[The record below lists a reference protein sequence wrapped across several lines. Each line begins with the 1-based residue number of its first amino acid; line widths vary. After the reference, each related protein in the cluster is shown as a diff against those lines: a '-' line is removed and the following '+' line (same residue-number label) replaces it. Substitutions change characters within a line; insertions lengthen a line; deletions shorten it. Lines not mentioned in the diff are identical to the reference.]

1 MFKKAMIVNIT
12 SPVLLLM
19 LTTFYWSITGAN
31 ITAITQEDISTRF
44 LTSPVLVKEVIIE
57 AEEEIPYSTQKML
70 DYEAKRGNLQ
80 ELQRGENGIVKRKYL
95 VCYENGNETGRR
107 VIEETVLQHMQPE
120 IISVGVKDIAMITSR
135 SLPEPKTVLELEST
149 AYTHTGNPT
158 FTGVYPQVGTIAV
171 DPKIIPLGTRMWV
184 EGYGYGTA
192 QDTGGL
198 IKGNIIDLFMDTEK
212 ECWEWGRRK
221 VKVYILN

>member
-1 MFKKAMIVNIT
+1 MLKKAMIVNTT
-12 SPVLLLM
+12 SPILLLM
-19 LTTFYWSITGAN
+19 LIISYWSITGVS
-31 ITAITQEDISTRF
+31 ITAITKEDISTRF
-44 LTSPVLVKEVIIE
+44 LTASVLAKEAIIE
-57 AEEEIPYSTQKML
+57 AEEKIPYITQRTL
-70 DYEAKRGNLQ
+70 DYEAKRGSLQ
-80 ELQRGENGIVKRKYL
+80 ELQRGENGIIKRKYL

-107 VIEETVLQHMQPE
+107 IIEETVLQHMQPE
-120 IISVGVKDIAMITSR
+120 IISVGVKDIAMIASR

-158 FTGVYPQVGTIAV
+158 FTGVYPQIGTIAV

-212 ECWEWGRRK
+212 ECWKWGRRK